1 MEKII
6 VKGGRELH
14 GEVDISIAKNS
25 VLPIIVATILN
36 PTEITLNKVPVLED
50 VIVLINLLRELQCEV
65 DFSPITGELRIN
77 TSNLK
82 ELD

>member
-1 MEKII
+1 MEDNMEKII

-50 VIVLINLLRELQCEV
+50 VIVLINFTL
-65 DFSPITGELRIN
+65 I
-77 TSNLK
+77 
-82 ELD
+82 